1 MQQASSDYTPAR
13 VATEVS
19 TLVTLCAPQ
28 RAMTYVDGNISS
40 DWDSVLID
48 STNVPALLHLRPV
61 SCGSIIVSSKRALA
75 SPTMAGRS
83 LSNCLTT
90 RVMLSPASRG
100 VESPIPAVWIENL
113 MEPEDDDVAISPA
126 DIVETES
133 DTGSV
138 VYPEETEDDS
148 VLYLGD
154 LFGSET
160 FPNEVLLTAAEE
172 EESVID
178 LGDLFT
184 PDYLADAE
192 KVEAIPQKES
202 VMYLEDLFG
211 PDFPFKD
218 AASADE
224 EPVMYLEDLPAYEL
238 PAKIYGDNDQLNSP
252 DDQFVG
258 SATCASD
265 DRPVRKRG
273 FWRRLF
279 SCGAN

>member
-1 MQQASSDYTPAR
+1 MQQASSDYTAAR
-13 VATEVS
+13 VATEIS
-19 TLVTLCAPQ
+19 TLVTLCAPK

-172 EESVID
+172 EESAID

-192 KVEAIPQKES
+192 KVEASPQEES

>member
-1 MQQASSDYTPAR
+1 
-13 VATEVS
+13 
-19 TLVTLCAPQ
+19 
-28 RAMTYVDGNISS
+28 
-40 DWDSVLID
+40 
-48 STNVPALLHLRPV
+48 
-61 SCGSIIVSSKRALA
+61 
-75 SPTMAGRS
+75 
-83 LSNCLTT
+83 
-90 RVMLSPASRG
+90 
-100 VESPIPAVWIENL
+100 
-113 MEPEDDDVAISPA
+113 MEPQDDEEPISPA
-126 DIVETES
+126 DFDDAAS
-133 DTGSV
+133 DAGSV
-138 VYPEETEDDS
+138 VYLEDLVDFACPLTHDDGS
-148 VLYLGD
+148 VMYLED
-154 LFGSET
+154 LFGSD
-160 FPNEVLLTAAEE
+160 FFSNEQPVTKVVY

-192 KVEAIPQKES
+192 KVEASPQEEF

-211 PDFPFKD
+211 PDFPVKEV
-218 AASADE
+218 ASADD

-238 PAKIYGDNDQLNSP
+238 PAKIDGDHDQLNSP

>member
-13 VATEVS
+13 VATEFS
-19 TLVTLCAPQ
+19 TLVTLCAPK
-28 RAMTYVDGNISS
+28 RAMTYADGNISS

-75 SPTMAGRS
+75 SPTMAARS

-90 RVMLSPASRG
+90 RVILSPASRG

-138 VYPEETEDDS
+138 VYAEETEDDS

-172 EESVID
+172 EESDID

-192 KVEAIPQKES
+192 KVEASPQEES
-202 VMYLEDLFG
+202 VLYLGDLFG
-211 PDFPFKD
+211 PDFPVKE

-224 EPVMYLEDLPAYEL
+224 EPVMYLEYLPAYEL
-238 PAKIYGDNDQLNSP
+238 PAKIDGDNDQLNSP

>member
-1 MQQASSDYTPAR
+1 MQQGSSDYTTAR
-13 VATEVS
+13 VATEFS
-19 TLVTLCAPQ
+19 TLVTLCAPK
-28 RAMTYVDGNISS
+28 RAMTNVDGNISS

-83 LSNCLTT
+83 LSTCLTT

-113 MEPEDDDVAISPA
+113 MEPEDYDVAISPA

-172 EESVID
+172 EESAID
-178 LGDLFT
+178 LGG
-184 PDYLADAE
+184 
-192 KVEAIPQKES
+192 S
-202 VMYLEDLFG
+202 VY
-211 PDFPFKD
+211 P
-218 AASADE
+218 
-224 EPVMYLEDLPAYEL
+224 
-238 PAKIYGDNDQLNSP
+238 
-252 DDQFVG
+252 
-258 SATCASD
+258 
-265 DRPVRKRG
+265 
-273 FWRRLF
+273 
-279 SCGAN
+279 